1 MSIDNIC
8 HFTCFR
14 LLDVALYPRE
24 AANRT
29 CLHFNLEA
37 QVVNLRSC
45 QASCEINGFGPCAGV
60 AYSSKENAPGHL
72 KPRCIICHDDA
83 LTPSAD
89 EFSFY
94 RRPGK
99 QYSTVQLLLKK
110 MLLLYIF
117 KYVEI

>member
-37 QVVNLRSC
+37 QVPNLRSC

-60 AYSSKENAPGHL
+60 AYSPKEAVPGHF
-72 KPRCIICHDDA
+72 KARCVICDDDA

-99 QYSTVQLLLKK
+99 QYSTFYLLLN
-110 MLLLYIF
+110 
-117 KYVEI
+117 